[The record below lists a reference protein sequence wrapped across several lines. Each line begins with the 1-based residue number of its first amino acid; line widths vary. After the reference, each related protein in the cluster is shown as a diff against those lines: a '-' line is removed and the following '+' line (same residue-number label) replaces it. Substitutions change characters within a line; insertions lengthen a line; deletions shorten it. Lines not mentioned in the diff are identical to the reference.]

1 MPPLGGRTVLVGG
14 RNIRRPRAGGCAYG
28 NGSGWHQRGASDP
41 GGRRGSYRSGRSHV
55 GDLGNARKCGRRGP
69 GRSHLPAA
77 FYCARSGAPGQ
88 CQPTVGKL
96 LVGRSSA
103 ISGCWGTRKSA
114 LSENAQDASGSPPP
128 ELPNHVMILC
138 PVGPPVNVTSVTS
151 CVDKSTPG
159 IRTRS
164 NWGNCVWKLL
174 FLRKQKG

>member
-28 NGSGWHQRGASDP
+28 NGSGWHPRCASDP
-41 GGRRGSYRSGRSHV
+41 GGRRGSHRSGRSHV
-55 GDLGNARKCGRRGP
+55 GDLGNAWKCGRRGS

-77 FYCARSGAPGQ
+77 WYCFRGGAPGE
-88 CQPTVGKL
+88 CQPAIGKL
-96 LVGRSSA
+96 FVGCGGEIESLQQE
-103 ISGCWGTRKSA
+103 KSA

-151 CVDKSTPG
+151 CVDMSTPG
-159 IRTRS
+159 TSTMS
-164 NWGNCVWKLL
+164 NREKCFPKLL
-174 FLRKQKG
+174 FL